1 MKKSLPVEHNQFYPY
16 NKNKEYLLLT
26 FNLFQ

>member
-1 MKKSLPVEHNQFYPY
+1 MKKFLPVEHNQFYPY
-16 NKNKEYLLLT
+16 NKNQKDAVFT